1 MAIPL
6 PPADATLKPIE
17 RFVSTVESKT
27 NSGPADV
34 NAVFTTPAE
43 TNRMLVWNRVA
54 IAVLFA
60 LCSVL
65 CFGIGTWVGQIVTRR
80 HSSQAAAAPMNV
92 VQTTEQGINGS
103 SGRNAERLAPATAGK
118 VHTGPS
124 ASNSAHANQ
133 KFANSKSSPDVLPA
147 GQSGPT
153 NLQEQNVATIA
164 TTKEQESN
172 APVATA
178 IETSAAPEN
187 DGAVIAST
195 KDRESKAQ
203 VATAVENSA
212 AATPSQRV
220 VAGLTLKPSDR
231 FNPCYLA
238 YRVEAAYPMEA
249 LEQRVEGV
257 VKIQQVV
264 GADGRVRSVKLLSGP
279 AILAPAALDAAR
291 YWRYLPALLNGQP
304 VETEQDIQIDFR
316 LPD

>member
-1 MAIPL
+1 
-6 PPADATLKPIE
+6 
-17 RFVSTVESKT
+17 
-27 NSGPADV
+27 
-34 NAVFTTPAE
+34 
-43 TNRMLVWNRVA
+43 
-54 IAVLFA
+54 
-60 LCSVL
+60 
-65 CFGIGTWVGQIVTRR
+65 
-80 HSSQAAAAPMNV
+80 
-92 VQTTEQGINGS
+92 
-103 SGRNAERLAPATAGK
+103 
-118 VHTGPS
+118 
-124 ASNSAHANQ
+124 
-133 KFANSKSSPDVLPA
+133 
-147 GQSGPT
+147 
-153 NLQEQNVATIA
+153 VATTA

-187 DGAVIAST
+187 DGAAIAST

-304 VETEQDIQIDFR
+304 VETEQDIEIGFR